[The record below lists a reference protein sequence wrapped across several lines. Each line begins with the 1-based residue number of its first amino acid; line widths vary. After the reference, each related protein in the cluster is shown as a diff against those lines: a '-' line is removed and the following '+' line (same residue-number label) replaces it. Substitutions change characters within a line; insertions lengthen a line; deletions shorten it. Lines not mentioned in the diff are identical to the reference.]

1 MTSMFCTL
9 ICAYFSDRLQLR
21 YPFLL
26 LGSLFCLL
34 GWALELAAVKF
45 IDPKTGLG
53 WAGQRYAGMFCI
65 SIGESISIPVL
76 VTWLS
81 NNLRGRKER
90 VVGLAT
96 LIGGAQAGNF
106 VSANV
111 FTTGQEKTGYKTGF
125 ATGLGIAIVAM
136 VAGVV
141 LFVGLLK
148 ENEKLGREAE
158 LEGSGELGAEG
169 RGWRNTL

>member
-1 MTSMFCTL
+1 MFCTL

-34 GWALELAAVKF
+34 GWALELAAVSF

-65 SIGESISIPVL
+65 SIGESISIPAL

-96 LIGGAQAGNF
+96 LLGGAQAGNF
-106 VSANV
+106 VSASV
-111 FTTGQEKTGYKTGF
+111 FITGQEKTGYKTGF
-125 ATGLGIAIVAM
+125 AAGLGITIVAM
-136 VAGVV
+136 IAGMV

-148 ENEKLGREAE
+148 ENEKLGRREAE
-158 LEGSGELGAEG
+158 LEGNGEPRVEG